1 VAHTK
6 TINGFWSLLK
16 RGIMTSFHNVSRKYL
31 LLYVTEFE
39 VRYDNRNNLGIFE
52 AATARC

>member
-1 VAHTK
+1 MAHTK